1 MTYPYLQVRLPLF
14 NSEKPTEFI
23 PEQLKLLDDVE
34 EEAMDNPID
43 SDYEAGLIANLN
55 DKWDNQVNPF
65 N

>member
-1 MTYPYLQVRLPLF
+1 VRLPLF

-34 EEAMDNPID
+34 EEAMANPID